1 MAQASGSLPTF
12 VDCAHFLHLLGGGT
26 MAAAKKLLAFA
37 LGALH
42 ALVCVAGISEEPSCD
57 AGGNKT
63 CTSPPGHSVLQRAS
77 QLHVHSS
84 SVAEGENNTVSE
96 ARVAPSCGDKAPLSW
111 RLGDGHGGTDFFIGT
126 MLQESCAKWC
136 KRAQSRDRAINGC
149 TWSYSK
155 TQCWAEKG
163 MASRATLGD
172 WVSTFLPPPCK
183 KVKVKK
189 AWTREW
195 DSQVSHIELPRATM
209 ESYRSWPCVGGKY
222 DVTLHLSDA
231 RLKNK
236 NKNVL
241 VRLNVVWVK
250 AQKYVNGRL
259 IKPEFLKLAVECI
272 DSPWCLA
279 AKKDDYLVF
288 DGWGTRCSAGERNWY
303 KPNRLC
309 DGWGHLANPGEYQ
322 CSDL

>member
-1 MAQASGSLPTF
+1 
-12 VDCAHFLHLLGGGT
+12 
-26 MAAAKKLLAFA
+26 
-37 LGALH
+37 
-42 ALVCVAGISEEPSCD
+42 
-57 AGGNKT
+57 
-63 CTSPPGHSVLQRAS
+63 
-77 QLHVHSS
+77 
-84 SVAEGENNTVSE
+84 
-96 ARVAPSCGDKAPLSW
+96 
-111 RLGDGHGGTDFFIGT
+111 
-126 MLQESCAKWC
+126 
-136 KRAQSRDRAINGC
+136 
-149 TWSYSK
+149 
-155 TQCWAEKG
+155 